1 MEFPLANSDHHT
13 ISERL
18 SKRALQLVLARG
30 VTAAVLRTR
39 ARQEER
45 FSGVHDWRRLIL
57 LGGLLID
64 MSLVGIAAPSLML
77 TLAGY
82 WPGLAGTFGGLVI
95 GIIMIKLSRPGI
107 YWDWTMLGAI
117 QVGLGIVLKTSP
129 YLARS
134 QDTTVF
140 FGLLLI
146 VALLLLWIG
155 ATTRQSTGRAWIGA
169 GGLAVLL
176 ITVFGLIDHIAI
188 GLLRP
193 EVVVLTT
200 MTLIGVSVFGFGI
213 SLRPKMKK

>member
-1 MEFPLANSDHHT
+1 MAKSDHHT

-18 SKRALQLVLARG
+18 SKRVLQTVLATNVARS
-30 VTAAVLRTR
+30 VAAAVFRTR
-39 ARQEER
+39 VRQEGR

-64 MSLVGIAAPSLML
+64 MSLVGMAAPSLML

-107 YWDWTMLGAI
+107 YWDWTMLGAV

-134 QDTTVF
+134 QDATVF

-146 VALLLLWIG
+146 VASLLLWIG

-176 ITVFGLIDHIAI
+176 ITVFGLIDHLAI

-213 SLRPKMKK
+213 SLRPKMKT